1 MWRTLL
7 TGYQYVL
14 LVYFSSLNILYALFS
29 CIGLRAIVV
38 VFAREFSQGS
48 LRDLLERD
56 VYKPVS
62 ILVPAHN
69 EEVSIVGSVQ
79 SLLNLQFPEFE
90 IVVVSDGSEDETM
103 QRLIE
108 AFALAEQPWATRQD
122 LPSAHVRRTFR
133 SLTHPNLIV
142 VDKDQGGKADSLNA
156 GLNMARYPL
165 FAAVDADSLLDG
177 EAILRATRL
186 FVEDETLIGVGGTIR
201 PLNAAVVEDGRVTRG
216 QDPEEVAGAVP
227 DPRVRAGVLHRAG
240 RVEPLQEPAHHLR
253 RLRAVPPHGGP
264 GGRRVQGRD
273 RGRGHG
279 AGGPP
284 PQALP
289 EGAQALQHPLHP
301 RPDLLERGALGPGH
315 PAPPAQPLAPGAVGD
330 ALDPQGHA
338 VQPALRPPGHGRG
351 AVLLDLRGARPG
363 DRDQRLHPGGDRDL
377 RRVREPAVRDPVRGP
392 GHPLRDAGLPA
403 GRRHRDLPL
412 EPLPAA
418 ARPGPAVPGRLP
430 RVRRLPAVPGHR
442 ADHRHRAGA
451 VQAGAVGQD
460 APQGHPFQHPDGRTR
475 RTRSTASGPRP
486 ASDRGRAGGPQLPGP
501 ACR

>member
-103 QRLIE
+103 DRLIE
-108 AFALAEQPWATRQD
+108 AFALAELPWATRQD

-142 VDKDQGGKADSLNA
+142 VDKEAGGKADSLNA

-177 EAILRATRL
+177 EAILRASRL

-201 PLNAAVVEDGRVTRG
+201 PLNASVVEDGRVTEAKIPKHWLERFQILEYARAFFTGRAGWSHFKSLLIISGAFGLFRRTAVLEAGGFLVGTVAEDMELVVRLHKHFLKEGKPYNIRFTPDPICWSEVPSDLGTLRRQRNRWHRGLWETLWTHKDMLFNPRYGRLGLVAVPYFWIFEALAPVIEISGYVLVVIGIFAGFVSPRFAILFVVLAVLYGMLASQLAAGIETFLSNRYPRLRDRAILLLAAFFEFVGYRQFLAIERTIATVQVPFKRG
-216 QDPEEVAGAVP
+216 QWGKM
-227 DPRVRAGVLHRAG
+227 HRKG
-240 RVEPLQEPAHHLR
+240 IRSSTQ
-253 RLRAVPPHGGP
+253 
-264 GGRRVQGRD
+264 
-273 RGRGHG
+273 
-279 AGGPP
+279 
-284 PQALP
+284 
-289 EGAQALQHPLHP
+289 
-301 RPDLLERGALGPGH
+301 
-315 PAPPAQPLAPGAVGD
+315 APPAA
-330 ALDPQGHA
+330 
-338 VQPALRPPGHGRG
+338 
-351 AVLLDLRGARPG
+351 DLEEEERA
-363 DRDQRLHPGGDRDL
+363 
-377 RRVREPAVRDPVRGP
+377 
-392 GHPLRDAGLPA
+392 PA
-403 GRRHRDLPL
+403 G
-412 EPLPAA
+412 
-418 ARPGPAVPGRLP
+418 V
-430 RVRRLPAVPGHR
+430 
-442 ADHRHRAGA
+442 
-451 VQAGAVGQD
+451 
-460 APQGHPFQHPDGRTR
+460 
-475 RTRSTASGPRP
+475 
-486 ASDRGRAGGPQLPGP
+486 
-501 ACR
+501 

>member
-7 TGYQYVL
+7 TSYQYVL

-108 AFALAEQPWATRQD
+108 AFALAELPWATRQD
-122 LPSAHVRRTFR
+122 LPSAHVRRTLR

-177 EAILRATRL
+177 EAILRASRL
-186 FVEDETLIGVGGTIR
+186 FVEDETLIAVGGTIR
-201 PLNAAVVEDGRVTRG
+201 PLNAAVVEDGRVTEAKIPKKWLERF
-216 QDPEEVAGAVP
+216 QIL
-227 DPRVRAGVLHRAG
+227 RVRAGVLHRAG
-240 RVEPLQEPAHHLR
+240 RLEPLQEPADHLR
-253 RLRAVPPHGGP
+253 APSGCS
-264 GGRRVQGRD
+264 GGRRSWR
-273 RGRGHG
+273 
-279 AGGPP
+279 
-284 PQALP
+284 
-289 EGAQALQHPLHP
+289 
-301 RPDLLERGALGPGH
+301 
-315 PAPPAQPLAPGAVGD
+315 
-330 ALDPQGHA
+330 
-338 VQPALRPPGHGRG
+338 
-351 AVLLDLRGARPG
+351 
-363 DRDQRLHPGGDRDL
+363 
-377 RRVREPAVRDPVRGP
+377 
-392 GHPLRDAGLPA
+392 
-403 GRRHRDLPL
+403 
-412 EPLPAA
+412 PAA
-418 ARPGPAVPGRLP
+418 
-430 RVRRLPAVPGHR
+430 
-442 ADHRHRAGA
+442 
-451 VQAGAVGQD
+451 
-460 APQGHPFQHPDGRTR
+460 
-475 RTRSTASGPRP
+475 SWSGPWPRTW
-486 ASDRGRAGGPQLPGP
+486 SWSSGSTSTS
-501 ACR
+501 